1 VNVYGVGVK
10 REMIDT
16 VTPGF
21 HRKVKDGKLFFNSMS
36 QSFTES
42 SRVAGGEFQYRYKS
56 LLNCSGTT
64 RQNEIKADPN
74 QWEFWYSAAK
84 GIANTPGNIPP
95 IPDIIKGQDIGSL
108 YIELSTK
115 VLNDRGRSDSNTWET
130 LAESDKALGTLTGIF
145 KDGVKTLT
153 SSRLTAVKAG
163 SSAYLAWRYGLKPL
177 ISDVHAVLDGLD
189 KKVGRVRKTSRAR
202 GVLRGDAK
210 NVITHVQGGDFTAL
224 LSEGITDIVTLRC
237 MSLDEY
243 VSNRLNNIGLTSKG
257 LLTLPWEL
265 IPYSFVVDWFVNIG
279 DFIGAMS
286 PSLGWTQLGSCHVL
300 KREKVLQLAPL
311 QTTPGPAVEAI
322 LKPATGS
329 YKLTQT
335 SVSRQAGLS
344 APGLVVK
351 SDFRFSNLTRCLD
364 AYSLLAQQVIK
375 KR

>member
-1 VNVYGVGVK
+1 
-10 REMIDT
+10 
-16 VTPGF
+16 
-21 HRKVKDGKLFFNSMS
+21 
-36 QSFTES
+36 
-42 SRVAGGEFQYRYKS
+42 
-56 LLNCSGTT
+56 
-64 RQNEIKADPN
+64 
-74 QWEFWYSAAK
+74 
-84 GIANTPGNIPP
+84 
-95 IPDIIKGQDIGSL
+95 
-108 YIELSTK
+108 
-115 VLNDRGRSDSNTWET
+115 
-130 LAESDKALGTLTGIF
+130 
-145 KDGVKTLT
+145 
-153 SSRLTAVKAG
+153 
-163 SSAYLAWRYGLKPL
+163 
-177 ISDVHAVLDGLD
+177 
-189 KKVGRVRKTSRAR
+189 
-202 GVLRGDAK
+202 
-210 NVITHVQGGDFTAL
+210 
-224 LSEGITDIVTLRC
+224 
-237 MSLDEY
+237 
-243 VSNRLNNIGLTSKG
+243 

-311 QTTPGPAVEAI
+311 QTTPGSAVEAI